1 MRQPRRTTAVLVLLS
16 LLASLLTVTMT
27 AGTANA
33 ADSIPPLQWG
43 PVQASNAAVGNLTSP
58 TGSVTVPCSPNKG
71 GSDLKTY
78 SATGTLVQDISRT
91 SIIDSV
97 TNCITTPAVD
107 KNGNVYGMPYDT
119 TSGVRGPN
127 LLAYSGNTLKWKYP
141 VSCTNDQP
149 SQVAAGADGNIYAT
163 TYESDGVHL
172 IGLTPNVA
180 SGQTQPTKVLDI
192 KVQNDCSTIIY
203 PYKSGIMLHGQ
214 SSGGPQFYSYAG
226 KYLGSTTSYFPT
238 EKLNA
243 DGRLFNYSMV
253 ATGSHHSIGVTAADS
268 NTSQTTWTTSAS
280 TPGADAQDATLRPL
294 PGGGVA
300 ALITE
305 QKMLSGGIPASPSY
319 YVKTLVILNRI
330 GQVVHSEQLPNTDGA
345 SDTQG
350 NLYGNTFIA
359 ADNSGKV
366 AVVRTVNFPTGM
378 SWPYPATVPGIV
390 IRSYDTVAA
399 TWSTP
404 IVMRGDNAKSG
415 GPDGFQLDW
424 ATQDVVTMSSNTLFF
439 DASCTGN
446 CADYNDRLYPVT
458 MTGLS
463 IDYPRDAVISTV
475 PRPATPY
482 VALGDSF
489 SSGEG
494 NPPFL
499 SGTDIPNV
507 NMCHRSSVAYPELLS
522 GSSSKIPALGT
533 TGFRAC
539 SGAVSSNIWNRLQ
552 WNEGIQLDWWPDT
565 STQLVTTTIGGNDIK
580 FSDFAKACVLG
591 TCQVGSPDYNNS
603 LNAINNTLPGALKN
617 TYESI
622 LKYAPNAQIYVM
634 DYPQVVAAK
643 KTSDADDPRCLYMY
657 NNGANTTNSPYYPW
671 EDDYAARDIVTKL
684 DAQISTVIRQVQ
696 GESVNYAAR
705 LHYVPVNGANS
716 PFIGHAICDSGTS
729 DFQNVDQAGNYN
741 AYVFHPNASGQAAY
755 AQLMSSAINAG

>member
-1 MRQPRRTTAVLVLLS
+1 MRQPTRNTAVLVLLS

-43 PVQASNAAVGNLTSP
+43 PVQIGNAAVANLTSP
-58 TGSVTVPCSPNKG
+58 TGSVTEPCTTNRT
-71 GSDLKTY
+71 GSDLMTY
-78 SATGTLVQDISRT
+78 SATGALVQDISRT
-91 SIIDSV
+91 STIDGV

-107 KNGNVYGMPYDT
+107 KNGDVYGTPYG
-119 TSGVRGPN
+119 SGVRGPN

-141 VSCTNDQP
+141 VSCTSDQP

-163 TYESDGVHL
+163 THESDGVHL

-192 KVQNDCSTIIY
+192 KVQNDCSTMIY
-203 PYKSGIMLHGQ
+203 PYKDGIMLHGQ
-214 SSGGPQFYSYAG
+214 SSGGPQFYSYTG
-226 KYLGSTTSYFPT
+226 NLVDQKTSYFPT

-243 DGRLFNYSMV
+243 DGRLFNYSFV
-253 ATGSHHSIGVTAADS
+253 SGSYQSISVKAADS
-268 NTSQTTWTTSAS
+268 NTNQTTWTTSAS
-280 TPGADAQDATLRPL
+280 TSGAGAQDATLRPL

-305 QKMLSGGIPASPSY
+305 QKMVGGVPASPTV
-319 YVKTLVILNRI
+319 YVKTLVILNGI
-330 GQVVHSEQLPNTDGA
+330 GQVVHSEQLPNAD
-345 SDTQG
+345 SSG
-350 NLYGNTFIA
+350 NLYGSTFIA

-378 SWPYPATVPGIV
+378 GWPYLTTAPGIV

-424 ATQDVVTMSSNTLFF
+424 STQDALTMSNNTLFF

-458 MTGLS
+458 MTGMS
-463 IDYPRDAVISTV
+463 TDYPRGAVISRS

-482 VALGDSF
+482 VAIGDSF

-507 NMCHRSSVAYPELLS
+507 NTCHRSSVAYPELLS

-539 SGAVSSNIWNRLQ
+539 SGAVSSNIWNRPQ

-565 STQLVTTTIGGNDIK
+565 STQLVTMTIGGNDIG
-580 FSDFAKACVLG
+580 FSDFGHACVFG
-591 TCQVGSPDYNNS
+591 SCDIGSPQYNTS
-603 LNAINNTLPGALKN
+603 AGLINNTLPGALTA
-617 TYESI
+617 TYQRI
-622 LKYAPNAQIYVM
+622 LQYAPNAQIYVIG
-634 DYPQVVAAK
+634 YPQVIANKATTDPDVATCFYMEGGSTHWGNARGAYSLVNLLDK
-643 KTSDADDPRCLYMY
+643 KISDTVVAI
-657 NNGANTTNSPYYPW
+657 NNP
-671 EDDYAARDIVTKL
+671 
-684 DAQISTVIRQVQ
+684 
-696 GESVNYAAR
+696 R
-705 LHYVPVNGANS
+705 LHFVDTAGSGS
-716 PFIGHAICDSGTS
+716 PFASHLLCSG
-729 DFQNVDQAGNYN
+729 DPWFQNIDQAFNN
-741 AYVFHPNASGQAAY
+741 AAYVFHPNQAGQGGLATIVGAT
-755 AQLMSSAINAG
+755 INAG